1 VLDERGRRLA
11 TCTIPTTPAGFAELV
26 RWAAQYG
33 ELAQVGIEGTGSYGA
48 GLARWLRAHGVV
60 IVEVDRPDRRT
71 RRRRGKSD
79 PVDAEAAAR
88 AVQAGIATAQPKA
101 GTGAMEML
109 RTLRIARQSAIK
121 ARTQAANQ
129 LHALVVTAPEPLRT
143 QLRRLTVLQL
153 VATVAAFRPT
163 ASLTTPTAATKL
175 ALKSI
180 AVRYQ
185 QLRAEIELLDRHLD
199 GLVAAAAPALVAVKG
214 IGTDIAA
221 TLLTVAGDNPERLA
235 SEGAFAHL
243 CGAAPIPASSGK
255 VTRYRLNRGGDRQAN
270 RALYLL
276 AVGRMGWDPR
286 TRAYVERR
294 TADGLSKPEIIR

>member
-1 VLDERGRRLA
+1 MHERVQRPELVTLGVDTHADVHVAALLDERGRLLA
-11 TCTIPTTPAGFAELV
+11 TCTIPTTPTGFAELA

-48 GLARWLRAHGVV
+48 GLARWLQARGVV
-60 IVEVDRPDRRT
+60 VVEVDRPDRRT

-79 PVDAEAAAR
+79 AVDAEAAAR

-109 RTLRIARQSAIK
+109 RTLRVARQSALK

-143 QLRRLTVLQL
+143 QLRRLSVPHL
-153 VATVAAFRPT
+153 VATAAAFRPT
-163 ASLTTPTAATKL
+163 SPLTTPTAATKL

-185 QLRAEIELLDRHLD
+185 QLSTEIEALDRHLD
-199 GLVAAAAPALVAVKG
+199 RLVAAVAPALVAVKG
-214 IGTDIAA
+214 IGTEIAA
-221 TLLTVAGDNPERLA
+221 TLLTAAGDNPERLA
-235 SEGAFAHL
+235 NEGAFT
-243 CGAAPIPASSGK
+243 PPAM
-255 VTRYRLNRGGDRQAN
+255 LQN
-270 RALYLL
+270 
-276 AVGRMGWDPR
+276 GW
-286 TRAYVERR
+286 RR
-294 TADGLSKPEIIR
+294 SR